1 MSERAGTA
9 RKREKAAEQPAQPAA
24 AYEPASD
31 SALFVNA
38 VEKAMRVLAAFDGR
52 RRHLSLSEIATLAH
66 LDLSAALRFTF
77 TLAALD
83 YLRKNERTRKYEL
96 SPRLLEF
103 TSRYLESSDLVAR
116 ATPFLHELALQTEE
130 ATNLTVL
137 DGAEVVFVHRIVSR
151 HVLVPAFMVGSR
163 LPAYATAPGLAML
176 ATLPESQVDAILAR
190 LPPVAHTRYTLTQ
203 PAAIKTRLRTIRDK
217 GYAHTREEYYL
228 GDMSVAVAI
237 AGPDGAAAGAVNVAV
252 AKDRW
257 RGADD
262 ERRIAQLLQS
272 AAAAIGVIRDTAA

>member
-1 MSERAGTA
+1 MSDRAAA
-9 RKREKAAEQPAQPAA
+9 RATP

-52 RRHLSLSEIATLAH
+52 RRHLSLSEIASLAA
-66 LDLSAALRFTF
+66 LDMSAAQRFTF
-77 TLAALD
+77 TLTELD

-151 HVLVPAFMVGSR
+151 HVLMPSFTIGSR
-163 LPAYATAPGLAML
+163 LPAYATAPGLAMM
-176 ATLPESQVDAILAR
+176 ATLPESRVDAMLAM
-190 LPPVAHTRYTLTQ
+190 LPPVARTRYTVTE
-203 PAAIKTRLRTIRDK
+203 PAAIQARLRTIRDK
-217 GYAHTREEYYL
+217 GYAHTREEYFL
-228 GDMSVAVAI
+228 GDISVAVAI
-237 AGPDGAAAGAVNVAV
+237 AGADGTAAGAINIAV

-257 RGADD
+257 RGAED
-262 ERRIAQLLQS
+262 ERRFARLLQG
-272 AAAAIGVIRDTAA
+272 AAAAIGVIRDDDA